1 MFSIFCEGIKPQK
14 SKHFYL
20 FILQKKLMLT
30 DWHYQMD
37 YSQNT
42 LRKHEVSSPQ
52 HHHKSR
58 VFFLITFFLSNNCP
72 PTPTFSPISQS
83 LTVPSSAAERKK
95 SLEGCVARPQIG
107 PSIWPLIRMLHAAFF
122 SPTSIISA
130 FLVPTRIFPFNNS
143 ERIVSDVTH

>member
-1 MFSIFCEGIKPQK
+1 MP
-14 SKHFYL
+14 
-20 FILQKKLMLT
+20 LT
-30 DWHYQMD
+30 DRLFSEYIKNQ
-37 YSQNT
+37 
-42 LRKHEVSSPQ
+42 VSSP

-58 VFFLITFFLSNNCP
+58 IFFFFFFLNNNYSP
-72 PTPTFSPISQS
+72 KPTFSAISQS

-130 FLVPTRIFPFNNS
+130 FLVPTRIFPLNNS
-143 ERIVSDVTH
+143 ERTISDIIHKLLVMNSNKYTIQSYSSVKKVCWNQIIK